1 MGRGTHELKLRTL
14 AIEWYQQRR
23 TGFREICRRLAR
35 SEAWLAKWVQRFT
48 AEGWPGLADRS
59 RRPHRF
65 RVQMPLSL
73 VARVLALR
81 RELEIHRT
89 RRTRFR
95 GVGASEIQDLLQLER
110 RRVPS
115 LSTIDRV
122 LRRHHVRPQRARRHG
137 GGQPYPWPR
146 ATQPG
151 DLQQT
156 DLVGP
161 RYLSG
166 PGGVTRFYS
175 MHTIAIVGRGTGAS
189 QVRYKTADALC
200 EHFVA
205 AWAWLGLPRGSQID
219 NEMAAT
225 GGGKHAYGLS
235 LVARVHLLLGVH
247 VIFLPFGEPGRNPF
261 VESFNASWQKYVLRY
276 SCPDVRAVRRVSL
289 AHWRFYHEQ
298 KIPRALRRSV
308 DGARRPGKWLRL
320 HRHELRALPRGVT
333 LADYR
338 DCRGGLQLPIA
349 RGRVSWIQKVDAD
362 GHITV
367 NARPYGVGKRLTGHY
382 VQATLFTHRHELVI
396 HDGTRQRLKAFAF
409 PLTERIV
416 PPLVAPSR

>member
-1 MGRGTHELKLRTL
+1 MAHRDAELKLRLL
-14 AIEWYQQRR
+14 ATEWDEQGTPFTAICQR
-23 TGFREICRRLAR
+23 LQR
-35 SEAWLAKWVQRFT
+35 SHKWLAKWLRRFRT
-48 AEGWPGLADRS
+48 GGWSALADRS
-59 RRPHRF
+59 RRPHHVRAATPQ
-65 RVQMPLSL
+65 RLIQ
-73 VARVLALR
+73 RILALR
-81 RELEIHRT
+81 VELEHHRT

-115 LSTIDRV
+115 LSTIERV

-146 ATQPG
+146 ARQPG

-175 MHTIAIVGRGTGAS
+175 IHTIAVVGRGTWAS

-205 AWAWLGLPRGSQID
+205 AWAWLGLPRVSQID

-225 GGGKHAYGLS
+225 GGGKHPYGLS
-235 LVARVHLLLGVH
+235 LVTRLHLLLGVH

-276 SCPDVRAVRRVSL
+276 TCPDVRAVRRVSQG
-289 AHWRFYHEQ
+289 HWRFYHEQ
-298 KIPRALRRSV
+298 KVHRALRRSV
-308 DGARRPGKWLRL
+308 DRARRPGEWLRL
-320 HRHELRALPRGVT
+320 HRHELRVLPRGFA
-333 LADYR
+333 LAHYR
-338 DCRGGLQLPIA
+338 DHRGVLQLPLT

-362 GHITV
+362 GQIAL
-367 NARPYGVGKRLTGHY
+367 NARPYFVGKQRTGHY
-382 VQATLFTHRHELVI
+382 VQATLFTHRHQVVI
-396 HDGTRQRLKAFAF
+396 YNVTRHRLKAFAF
-409 PLTERIV
+409 PLTERIT
-416 PPLVAPSR
+416 PPLVAPLR

>member
-1 MGRGTHELKLRTL
+1 MADRDAELKLRSL
-14 AIEWYQQRR
+14 AITWYQHGTPFTTICQRLGRSQQWLSRWVRRFR
-23 TGFREICRRLAR
+23 TGGGAAL
-35 SEAWLAKWVQRFT
+35 V
-48 AEGWPGLADRS
+48 DRS
-59 RRPHRF
+59 RRPHRL
-65 RVQMPLSL
+65 RAPTPSVMVQ
-73 VARVLALR
+73 RILALR
-81 RELEIHRT
+81 VELEHHRT

-95 GVGASEIQDLLQLER
+95 GVGASEIQELLQLER

-115 LSTIDRV
+115 VSTIERV

-151 DLQQT
+151 DLHQT

-166 PGGVTRFYS
+166 PHGVTRFYS
-175 MHTIAIVGRGTGAS
+175 IHTVAIQGRGTWAS

-200 EHFVA
+200 EHFVS
-205 AWAWLGLPRGSQID
+205 AWGWLGLPRVSQID

-225 GGGKHAYGLS
+225 GGGRHAYGLS
-235 LVARVHLLLGVH
+235 LVTRLHLLLGVD

-276 SCPDVRAVRRVSL
+276 TCPDLRTVRRVSR

-298 KIPRALRRSV
+298 KIHRALRRSV
-308 DGARRPGKWLRL
+308 DRARRPGEWLRL
-320 HRHELRALPRGVT
+320 HRHELRALPRGFT
-333 LADYR
+333 LARYR
-338 DCRGGLQLPIA
+338 DHRRVLQLPIA

-362 GHITV
+362 GHISI
-367 NARPYGVGKRLTGHY
+367 NARPYFVGKRLTGHY
-382 VQATLFTHRHELVI
+382 VQATLFTHGRRLIVY
-396 HDGTRQRLKAFAF
+396 DVKRRRLKAFGF
-409 PLTERIV
+409 PLNERLV
-416 PPLVAPSR
+416 PPLVRPPR